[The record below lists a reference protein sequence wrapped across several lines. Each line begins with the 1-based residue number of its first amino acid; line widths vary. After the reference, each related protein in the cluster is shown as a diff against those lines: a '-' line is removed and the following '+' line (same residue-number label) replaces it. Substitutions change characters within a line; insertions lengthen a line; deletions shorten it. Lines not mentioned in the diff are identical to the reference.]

1 MTTIRAGEST
11 PGAATIITTLAA
23 RVESGAALRA
33 AAVLFVAVLTAA
45 AAQISVPLPFT
56 PVPLTLQPLIVL
68 LGGAALG
75 SRLGLTSQVLYLAAG
90 IAGLPVFAASPAL
103 PQGLARLVGPT
114 GGYLMSYPIAAFV
127 AGLLAERGF
136 DRRYLTSVAAMAAGL
151 LIVFAGGVSW
161 LSLYTPGPDAGMAA
175 VRAGL
180 LPFVPADVVKIL
192 VGAAVLPQAWRF
204 LGARHLT

>member
-161 LSLYTPGPDAGMAA
+161 LSLYTPAPT
-175 VRAGL
+175 
-180 LPFVPADVVKIL
+180 P
-192 VGAAVLPQAWRF
+192 AWRPCAP
-204 LGARHLT
+204 GSCRSCRSTSSRSSWARPCCRRRGGSSARVT

>member
-1 MTTIRAGEST
+1 MTTIRVGE
-11 PGAATIITTLAA
+11 PAAGAATIITTLTA

-45 AAQISVPLPFT
+45 AAQVSVPLPFT
-56 PVPLTLQPLIVL
+56 PVPLTLQPLVVL

-75 SRLGLTSQVLYLAAG
+75 SRLGLTSQLLYLAAG

-103 PQGLARLVGPT
+103 PQGLGRLMGPT

-136 DRRYLTSVAAMAAGL
+136 DRRYLTSVTAMAAGL
-151 LIVFAGGVSW
+151 LVVYAGGVSW
-161 LSLYTPGPDAGMAA
+161 LSLYTPGPDAVMAA

-180 LPFVPADVVKIL
+180 LPFVPADVIKIL
-192 VGAAVLPQAWRF
+192 AGATVLPQVWRF